1 MIEHAYCINLERSPE
16 RRQAVAKQFERE
28 NLQVEFFKAT
38 DGRTE
43 APKGLYITKTEW
55 GCADSH
61 IRVWRD
67 IVANGYSAAL
77 EFEDD
82 IELVPDFIS
91 KLGELIPELEEI
103 PDWDFINLGPNDFWR
118 RDGRRVTEHL
128 TTGQALSANAY
139 LISLKCA
146 QQWSKWDSTKLR
158 VQVDSLMSQYPVHVY
173 HVREPLTRLT
183 NAPSTIS
190 TFERTWDWQF
200 VGAHWGRALLA
211 IVAIVALAIGLEEQ
225 K

>member
-1 MIEHAYCINLERSPE
+1 MIEHVYCINLERSPD
-16 RRQAVAKQFERE
+16 RRQTAAAQFARE

-43 APKGLYITKTEW
+43 APKGLHITKTEW

-61 IRVWRD
+61 IRIWKD
-67 IVANGYSAAL
+67 IVEKGYLAAL
-77 EFEDD
+77 VFEDD
-82 IELVPDFIS
+82 IELTPNFIS
-91 KLGELIPELEEI
+91 KLENLIPELNEI
-103 PDWDFINLGPNDFWR
+103 PEWDFINLGPNDFWR
-118 RDGRRVTEHL
+118 QDGRRVTTNL
-128 TTGQALSANAY
+128 TTGQALSAHAY
-139 LISLKCA
+139 IISLKCA

-158 VQVDSLMSQYPVHVY
+158 VQVDSLMSQYPVNVY
-173 HVREPLTRLT
+173 HVREPLARPT
-183 NAPSTIS
+183 NVPSTIS

-200 VGAHWGRALLA
+200 IGAHWGRALLA